1 MVDLLFQVVSGK
13 TLFALVN
20 HDGFY
25 LVSPLSEVRNSR
37 REAQTTVVAQRLHRG
52 DYRGDYRGDWG
63 FFKVLQNL
71 RFLAHGNLLRLVLG
85 IFEFGCSATT

>member
-1 MVDLLFQVVSGK
+1 MGATIMVDLLFQVVSGK

-52 DYRGDYRGDWG
+52 DWG